1 MSTTRE
7 PFESECFYHVFNH
20 ARGKD
25 NLFDIDKEYQIFMEL
40 ISKYILDIAH
50 IYAYCLLPNH
60 FHFLVQNK
68 EVELPD
74 NFANKHESDFIS
86 HQWGNVQN
94 TFSKKKNYRTGNR
107 GGLFC
112 QSINRNL
119 ITSEEYLQMCIV
131 YIHNNPVK
139 HGFCDAPDKWKFS
152 SFNSIISTNPTQV
165 KRAEVLEW
173 FENKK
178 NFIQYHKTNVDDIFV
193 DKYNLK

>member
-7 PFESECFYHVFNH
+7 PFESESYYHVFIH

-25 NLFDIDKEYQIFMEL
+25 NLFDTEKEYQIFMQL
-40 ISKYILDIAH
+40 ISKYILDIAQ

-60 FHFLVQNK
+60 FHFLVRNK
-68 EVELPD
+68 DIELPV

-94 TFSKKKNYRTGNR
+94 TFSKKKNFRTGNR

-112 QSINRNL
+112 QSINRNR
-119 ITSEEYLQMCIV
+119 ITAEEYLQMCIV

-139 HGFCDAPDKWKFS
+139 HGFCISPNQWKYCS
-152 SFNSIISTNPTQV
+152 YHSIISDKPTLIE
-165 KRAEVLEW
+165 RSEVLEW
-173 FENKK
+173 FENKS
-178 NFIQYHKTNVDDIFV
+178 NFIYYHNSNAEDIFAQ
-193 DKYNLK
+193 KYNLT